1 MIPIVESVSQDI
13 PRVIIVNTLNRDDY
27 VGGIPRDF
35 EVEIPALVSKH
46 GIQGIKTNG
55 LPKAV
60 IAHILRDRVA
70 PVEMELAAYEQGS
83 RALLTQLVLMDKWT
97 QSVQHATD
105 LIDAIFAFPYHAELR
120 EHYR

>member
-1 MIPIVESVSQDI
+1 
-13 PRVIIVNTLNRDDY
+13 

-35 EVEIPALVSKH
+35 EVEIPALVSKQ
-46 GIQGIKTNG
+46 GIQGIKTYG

-97 QSVQHATD
+97 QSVQHAND
-105 LIDAIFAFPYHAELR
+105 LINAIFALPYHAELR
-120 EHYR
+120 EHYRY